1 MKKTAM
7 KVFAIII
14 ALCVLLGAF
23 PLSVSAYS
31 ADITASQ
38 TVNINVE
45 GRQNNYGFVW
55 QNKATILN
63 NREGATVNNNHSSGY
78 IENNYGTVGTKET
91 SYNYGSPGNDG
102 IILNNYGTLT

>member
-45 GRQNNYGFVW
+45 G
-55 QNKATILN
+55 
-63 NREGATVNNNHSSGY
+63 
-78 IENNYGTVGTKET
+78 
-91 SYNYGSPGNDG
+91 
-102 IILNNYGTLT
+102 